1 MTDSGVDEGA
11 VDACVVDPR
20 RPEQARAWVR
30 AAAAARGW
38 PPDVVEEVLLLLS
51 EVLVADAAA
60 PGPRPVRLLDGGP
73 GLEVRVAG
81 RLPGPGDGG
90 RLALAASAA
99 TAVRIEAGDGGWVR
113 LTAGPGGPAPA

>member
-1 MTDSGVDEGA
+1 MTDSGVDGGA

-20 RPEQARAWVR
+20 RPGQARAWVR

-60 PGPRPVRLLDGGP
+60 PGPRPVRLLDDGP

-81 RLPGPGDGG
+81 RLPGDAG

-99 TAVRIEAGDGGWVR
+99 TAVRVEAGDGGWVR